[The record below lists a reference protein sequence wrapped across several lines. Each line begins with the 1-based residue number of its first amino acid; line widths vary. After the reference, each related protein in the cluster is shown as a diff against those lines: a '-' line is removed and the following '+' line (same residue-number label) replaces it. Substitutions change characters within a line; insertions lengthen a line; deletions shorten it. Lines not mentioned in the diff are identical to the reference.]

1 MKKKTAIVLLALA
14 AALAAAVAFA
24 YRNARQPMQPD
35 GQQIFLQLQLDL
47 KEDIGLLIIES
58 DIDGSSASGGISNAD
73 QSMLK
78 KDETLYW
85 TIDQQGSENLSDTVE
100 LSLRFTIITAYCNPN
115 YENVYPEEYTMP
127 LEAVSVTAKSG
138 GTYAIRIVGDK
149 ANGYRAAAEAI
160 SSYSSFFLEMQ
171 DNRNAIAVKII
182 PAYNNT

>member
-1 MKKKTAIVLLALA
+1 MKKKTAIVFLALA
-14 AALAAAVAFA
+14 AALAAAAAFA

-35 GQQIFLQLQLDL
+35 GRQILLQLQLDL
-47 KEDIGLLIIES
+47 KEDIGLLIVES
-58 DIDGSSASGGISNAD
+58 DIDGSKASGGISNAD

-85 TIDQQGSENLSDTVE
+85 TIDQQNSENLSDTVE
-100 LSLRFTIITAYCNPN
+100 LSLRFTIITAYCDPN

-127 LEAVSVTAKSG
+127 LEAVSITAKSG

-149 ANGYRAAAEAI
+149 ANGYRAAEAI

-171 DNRNAIAVKII
+171 DNRNAIAVKVI